1 VNSRLQDAQPL
12 AAQLPDVE
20 KLGTP
25 PASSFCGASKTARQ
39 AYDWWTRTERPKEVT
54 APMAKSW
61 QQPLPEIYNE
71 LTDAE
76 LRLRIASAKEAL
88 GSRLA
93 ILGHHYQ
100 QDAVVEFADYTGDSF
115 ELSRFAA
122 AQKGVEYVVF
132 CGVHFMA
139 ESADILTDEPVRV
152 ILPDLGAGC
161 SMADMASLDQTLE
174 AWAQLTETCPD
185 QTIVPVTYMN
195 SSAAIKSFVGEH
207 GGAVCTSSNC
217 RNVLEWALKGGA
229 GVPASAG
236 MSPRK
241 VKILFFPDQH
251 LGRNT
256 AYAMGYPLDRMVVWD
271 PTQDLGGNSDRALV
285 DADFVLWKG
294 HCSVHALFRPE
305 HVDQV
310 RRDHPN
316 MKVIVHPECKFDVVQ
331 KADMAGSTAY
341 IVKQVEAAPAGT
353 EWAIGTEVHLVN
365 RLKQQHPEQ
374 KIVVLSDCQCLCTTM
389 FRIDLPHLCWVLENL
404 VEGKVVNEIKVDA
417 HTRKWA
423 TVALERMLAIKGT
436 GNPLQKTQPVGTTV
450 D

>member
-1 VNSRLQDAQPL
+1 
-12 AAQLPDVE
+12 
-20 KLGTP
+20 
-25 PASSFCGASKTARQ
+25 
-39 AYDWWTRTERPKEVT
+39 
-54 APMAKSW
+54 MALVW
-61 QQPLPEIYNE
+61 QQPLPELYTQ
-71 LTDAE
+71 LSDSE
-76 LRLRIASAKEAL
+76 LRLRIETARETL
-88 GSRLA
+88 GKRLT

-100 QDAVVEFADYTGDSF
+100 QDAVVDYADFTGDSF
-115 ELSRFAA
+115 ELSRKAA
-122 AQKGVEYVVF
+122 DQKGIEFVIF

-139 ESADILTDEPVRV
+139 ESADILTDEKVRV

-174 AWAQLTETCPD
+174 AWAQLEEVCPD
-185 QTIVPVTYMN
+185 QTIVPITYMN
-195 SSAAIKSFVGEH
+195 SSAAIKAFVGEH

-217 RNVLEWALKGGA
+217 RNVLEWAMNEA
-229 GVPASAG
+229 GTEAHRHEGTKVNEDDLSLRASVPSSLRASK
-236 MSPRK
+236 R
-241 VKILFFPDQH
+241 KILFFPDQH

-271 PTQDLGGNSDRALV
+271 PKQDLGGNSESALR

-310 RRDHPN
+310 RIDHPD
-316 MKVIVHPECKFDVVQ
+316 MKVIVHPECKWEVVQ

-341 IVKQVEAAPAGT
+341 IVKTIEAAPPGS

-365 RLKQQHPEQ
+365 RLKQQHPDK
-374 KIVVLSDCQCLCTTM
+374 KIIVLSECQCLCTTM

-404 VEGKVVNEIKVDA
+404 TEGKVVNEIRVDPQ
-417 HTRKWA
+417 TRKWA

-436 GNPLQKTQPVGTTV
+436 GNPIGKQHPVGNTI

>member
-1 VNSRLQDAQPL
+1 
-12 AAQLPDVE
+12 
-20 KLGTP
+20 
-25 PASSFCGASKTARQ
+25 
-39 AYDWWTRTERPKEVT
+39 
-54 APMAKSW
+54 MAKSW

-71 LTDAE
+71 LTDGE

-93 ILGHHYQ
+93 VLGHHYQ

-122 AQKGVEYVVF
+122 AQKGIEYVVF

-139 ESADILTDEPVRV
+139 ESADILTDEHVRV

-161 SMADMASLDQTLE
+161 SMADMASLDQTLD
-174 AWAQLTETCPD
+174 AWAQLQETCPD
-185 QTIVPVTYMN
+185 QTIVPITYMN

-229 GVPASAG
+229 
-236 MSPRK
+236 SPQSQIANRK
-241 VKILFFPDQH
+241 SKIKVLFFPDQH

-256 AYAMGYPLDRMVVWD
+256 AFAMGYPLDKMVVWD
-271 PTQDLGGNSDRALV
+271 PTQDLGGNSERDLV

-305 HVDQV
+305 HVDAV
-310 RRDHPN
+310 RREHPN

-341 IVKQVEAAPAGT
+341 IVKQVEAAPPGT

-404 VEGKVVNEIKVDA
+404 VEGNVVNEIRVDPN
-417 HTRKWA
+417 TRKWA

-436 GNPLQKTQPVGTTV
+436 GNPLAKVQPVGTTV

>member
-1 VNSRLQDAQPL
+1 
-12 AAQLPDVE
+12 
-20 KLGTP
+20 
-25 PASSFCGASKTARQ
+25 
-39 AYDWWTRTERPKEVT
+39 
-54 APMAKSW
+54 MAKSW
-61 QQPLPEIYNE
+61 QQPLPEIYTE
-71 LTDAE
+71 LSDAE

-88 GSRLA
+88 GSKLA
-93 ILGHHYQ
+93 VLGHHYQ
-100 QDAVVEFADYTGDSF
+100 QDAVIEFADYTGDSF

-122 AQKGVEYVVF
+122 AQKDIEYVVF

-139 ESADILTDEPVRV
+139 ESADILTDESVRV

-161 SMADMASLDQTLE
+161 SMADMASLDQTLD
-174 AWAQLTETCPD
+174 AWAQLQETCPD
-185 QTIVPVTYMN
+185 QLIVPITYMN
-195 SSAAIKSFVGEH
+195 SSAAIKAFVGEH

-217 RNVLEWALKGGA
+217 RNVLEWALQGGA
-229 GVPASAG
+229 APDKAHGSAVG
-236 MSPRK
+236 LAK
-241 VKILFFPDQH
+241 KFKILFFPDQH

-256 AYAMGYPLDRMVVWD
+256 AYAMGYPLEKMVVWD
-271 PTQDLGGNSDRALV
+271 PTQDLGGNSERDLR

-341 IVKQVEAAPAGT
+341 IVKQVEAAPPGT
-353 EWAIGTEVHLVN
+353 EWAIGTEAHLVN
-365 RLKQQHPEQ
+365 RLKHQHPEQ
-374 KIVVLSDCQCLCTTM
+374 KIIVLSDCQCLCTTM

-404 VEGKVVNEIKVDA
+404 IEDTVVNEIRVDP
-417 HTRKWA
+417 HTRRWA

-436 GNPLQKTQPVGTTV
+436 GNPLAKVQPVGTTV

>member
-1 VNSRLQDAQPL
+1 
-12 AAQLPDVE
+12 
-20 KLGTP
+20 
-25 PASSFCGASKTARQ
+25 
-39 AYDWWTRTERPKEVT
+39 
-54 APMAKSW
+54 MAKSW

-76 LRLRIASAKEAL
+76 LRLRIASAKETL

-93 ILGHHYQ
+93 VLGHHYQ
-100 QDAVVEFADYTGDSF
+100 QDAIVEFADYTGDSF

-122 AQKGVEYVVF
+122 AQKGIEYVVF

-139 ESADILTDEPVRV
+139 ESADILTDEHVRV

-161 SMADMASLDQTLE
+161 SMADMASLDQTLD
-174 AWAQLTETCPD
+174 AWAQLQEACPD
-185 QTIVPVTYMN
+185 QTIVPITYMN

-217 RNVLEWALKGGA
+217 RNVLEWALAGGA
-229 GVPASAG
+229 VEGHARG
-236 MSPRK
+236 KK
-241 VKILFFPDQH
+241 VKVLFFPDQH

-256 AYAMGYPLDRMVVWD
+256 GHAMGYPLDRMVVWD
-271 PTQDLGGNSDRALV
+271 PTQDLGGNSARNLI

-310 RRDHPN
+310 RRDHPS

-404 VEGKVVNEIKVDA
+404 VDGQVVNEIRVDRD
-417 HTRKWA
+417 TRKWA

-436 GNPLQKTQPVGTTV
+436 GNPLAKVQPVGTTV